1 MISVLSSRL
10 NITFER
16 CELFRNKLIVLAL
29 PLLLVPLSPVLAQV
43 EEVVLR
49 VDGLAC
55 PFCAYGVEKKLDKLP
70 GPEAFDFLINEGKV
84 MILEWDPE
92 VPLSFE
98 QIDEAVDEAGFTLRG
113 VKGSFIGT
121 LDKDAKGFYL
131 VMPAPS
137 SQRFYLHDSIWDNEK
152 LWWPLE
158 PGDDALEG
166 TEDAYSEA
174 TLAKLEDLLAGRN
187 TVKVFGPV
195 HADQSTV
202 RQFALGI
209 EKLELVQT
217 EP

>member
-1 MISVLSSRL
+1 M
-10 NITFER
+10 
-16 CELFRNKLIVLAL
+16 FRNKLIVLAFT
-29 PLLLVPLSPVLAQV
+29 LLLVPVPPVLAQV

-70 GPEAFDFLINEGKV
+70 GPETFDFLINEGKV

-92 VPLSFE
+92 VPLNFGL
-98 QIDEAVDEAGFTLRG
+98 IDEAVDEAGFTLRG

-121 LDKDAKGFYL
+121 LDKDAESFFL

-166 TEDAYSEA
+166 TEDAYSEVA
-174 TLAKLEDLLAGRN
+174 LAKLEALLAGKN

-195 HADQSTV
+195 HAHKGTDL
-202 RQFALGI
+202 QFALGI
-209 EKLELVQT
+209 EKLELVKT